1 MTEVD
6 EHAVRGWRHHWRTQ
20 QWDQRAPRDELEP
33 WALPLVLRKERSGP
47 AADRQHALYAAA
59 LAMVRLLAHPAGSPE
74 GPWHDPLERW
84 MDGRIRKVVRR
95 ARGIRWTEVGALP
108 GVTATVIDTDVRAL
122 LPHPVAAAP
131 PEVRKLQ
138 VEGIELDADVER
150 ALASFPPVVPESVPV
165 LAIVMAPGLDMST
178 GKACAQVGHAAQLGL
193 LQLEE
198 LLVLAWMAADFPLR
212 VVEATRD
219 QWAWLLGAG
228 GGAGGVGGEVDLA
241 VVQDAGYTEVE
252 PGTMTCAATFASLE
266 TG

>member
-1 MTEVD
+1 
-6 EHAVRGWRHHWRTQ
+6 
-20 QWDQRAPRDELEP
+20 
-33 WALPLVLRKERSGP
+33 
-47 AADRQHALYAAA
+47 
-59 LAMVRLLAHPAGSPE
+59 
-74 GPWHDPLERW
+74 
-84 MDGRIRKVVRR
+84 
-95 ARGIRWTEVGALP
+95 
-108 GVTATVIDTDVRAL
+108 VTATVVDTDVRAL

-150 ALASFPPVVPESVPV
+150 ALASFPLVVPESVPV

-219 QWAWLLGAG
+219 QWAWLLGTG
-228 GGAGGVGGEVDLA
+228 GGVGGEVDLA